1 MVSCFDVTK
10 KKFEGPLAKP
20 AILSALHQ
28 AVQSLRIGEAVAK
41 AFVKPRL
48 PDQGTTGFNDAGPGA
63 TLGEPLQL
71 LNPK

>member
-1 MVSCFDVTK
+1 MD
-10 KKFEGPLAKP
+10 EGLLCSRRKSNTAKGLP
-20 AILSALHQ
+20 KAM
-28 AVQSLRIGEAVAK
+28 SLRIGEAVAK